1 MQKKWKLFQKKKVL
15 FNRVAAI
22 IWDKFCASGEGGS
35 PNRKSSIGSS
45 SPQKKKQNFTPDVVN
60 DE

>member
-15 FNRVAAI
+15 FNRVGAI
-22 IWDKFCASGEGGS
+22 IWDKFCAPAESGS
-35 PNRKSSIGSS
+35 QNRKSSIGSS
-45 SPQKKKQNFTPDVVN
+45 SPLKKKQNFSPDAAN